1 MRALAAIDRIVGS
14 VLRGIPILCLV
25 ALFAI
30 LFVNVLSRY
39 FQVWAFSWFDEVV
52 QALFAYMVF
61 LGAAALWRENEHF
74 RIDWMELALGR
85 PYGPMLRIVSVIL
98 SMVFLAIMAMK
109 GLDLTVR
116 SRAATPILSVPTAWI
131 YAVIPVS
138 AAIML
143 VYSVRDFVVALRAA
157 LTSSPNA

>member
-1 MRALAAIDRIVGS
+1 MGALIVLDRIVGK
-14 VLRGIPILCLV
+14 VLRGIPVACLV

-39 FQVWAFSWFDEVV
+39 FQVWSLAWFDEIV

-74 RIDWMELALGR
+74 RIDWMEIALGR
-85 PYGPMLRIVSVIL
+85 PFGPMLRVVSILL
-98 SMVFLAIMAMK
+98 SMVFLAVMAIK

-116 SRAATPILSVPTAWI
+116 SRALTPILSVPTAWV

-143 VYSVRDFVVALRAA
+143 VYSVRDLIVALRAV